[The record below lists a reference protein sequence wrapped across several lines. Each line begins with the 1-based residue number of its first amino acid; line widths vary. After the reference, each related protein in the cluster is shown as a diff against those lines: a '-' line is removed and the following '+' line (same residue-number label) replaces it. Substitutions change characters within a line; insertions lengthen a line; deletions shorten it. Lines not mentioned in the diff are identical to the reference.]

1 MKQLVLFTTLF
12 ILSSAQ
18 AKEFIYCS
26 QLDDESSEITWYD
39 FETAVDLAKEDKKP
53 IFIDI
58 YTGWCGW
65 CKKMDADTYSKPD
78 IAKLIN
84 KNFIPVKFNPEL
96 KQSYEVNGQTMSG
109 PELLS
114 MLSGGQRIGY
124 PTTFFLSTEKNKV
137 QMVSGYKGP
146 EDFAQILEQKIEWA
160 KSK

>member
-1 MKQLVLFTTLF
+1 MKHFASLVIFGVIALLFAFRFPERSKLEWQPWNE
-12 ILSSAQ
+12 AYKE
-18 AKEFIYCS
+18 AK
-26 QLDDESSEITWYD
+26 
-39 FETAVDLAKEDKKP
+39 KKDKVLL
-53 IFIDI
+53 IDV
-58 YTGWCGW
+58 YTEWCGW